1 MKSFADLK
9 ANARDALLGRYSVL
23 IGTGILAWLI
33 STLIELPFSRML
45 EQGIYYMHIGRI
57 IWAYTGMLFVGL
69 IGSLFNIG
77 ITFMHMQAAKGIRP
91 QFSDLLHPFRNRP
104 DKFIGCEFILILI
117 SFVCTLPGVIVTVI
131 AAFQGSTITDLQIN
145 TMLVIGAVLIVI
157 GFIVQIILG
166 FAFSQAVYLLID
178 YPDYQVTEALRQSF
192 ILMRRRK
199 MRYFMLQL
207 SFIGWGLLGCLTL
220 GIGFLWIIPYVAQTN
235 TQFYLDLKQV

>member
-23 IGTGILAWLI
+23 IGAGILVWLI

-45 EQGIYYMHIGRI
+45 QQGIYYIRMIRI
-57 IWAYTGMLFVGL
+57 IWAYTGMLFVSL
-69 IGSLFNIG
+69 IGSLFIIG
-77 ITFMHMQAAKGIRP
+77 ILFMHMQAAKGIRP
-91 QFSDLLHPFRNRP
+91 QFSDLLYPFRNRP

-117 SFVCTLPGVIVTVI
+117 SFVCTLPGAIVTVI
-131 AAFQGSTITDLQIN
+131 AAFQNGTITDLQIN
-145 TMLVIGAVLIVI
+145 TLLIVGMILIVI

-178 YPDYQVTEALRQSF
+178 HPDYRVTGALRESF
-192 ILMRRRK
+192 NLMKGRK
-199 MRYFMLQL
+199 MRYFLLQL

-220 GIGFLWIIPYVAQTN
+220 GIGFLWITPYITQTN
-235 TQFYLDLKQV
+235 TQFYLNLKEN